1 MDIPEQIW
9 SAIDAKDFL
18 LATQLFLLA
27 QHINYSLTFEV
38 GDTNLASRY
47 PIVSKQW
54 GIINQF
60 KSLLLNFCNDALQS
74 IELSKEVSVWPL
86 VFNTKVMNEKF
97 HYLSVC

>member
-9 SAIDAKDFL
+9 SSIDSQNFL

-27 QHINYSLTFEV
+27 QHIHYSLTFEV
-38 GDTNLASRY
+38 GDENLAKKY

-60 KSLLLNFCNDALQS
+60 KNLILSFCNDCLQS
-74 IELSKEVSVWPL
+74 QELSKEVG
-86 VFNTKVMNEKF
+86 
-97 HYLSVC
+97 